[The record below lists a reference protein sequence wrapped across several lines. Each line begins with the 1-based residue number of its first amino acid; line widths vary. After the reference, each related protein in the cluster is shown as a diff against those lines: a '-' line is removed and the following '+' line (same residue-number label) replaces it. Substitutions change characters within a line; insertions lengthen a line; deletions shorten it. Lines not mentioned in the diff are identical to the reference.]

1 MAAIGQDFHKK
12 NCDALIGCESCPRG
26 WHPRTPY
33 DYQLQ
38 THKHSAY
45 CMSQTPQ
52 ATGVWFWVGNHPEQ
66 LQPIMTSQYKHL
78 LFNVVINITLCVF
91 SVFLAFVG
99 VFISLLFI
107 PFVTVHCKTNFLVN
121 FTGTIKILILIQCTF
136 CVKIPKIGGV
146 LFASRVKA

>member
-1 MAAIGQDFHKK
+1 MAAIGQDFNKK
-12 NCDALIGCESCPRG
+12 NCDALIGCESCPCG
-26 WHPRTPY
+26 WHPRMLY

-66 LQPIMTSQYKHL
+66 LQPIMSSQYKHL
-78 LFNVVINITLCVF
+78 LFNAAIIITWRVS

-99 VFISLLFI
+99 VFICLLFI
-107 PFVTVHCKTNFLVN
+107 LFVTVHRKTNFLVN
-121 FTGTIKILILIQCTF
+121 LYWDNKDSDSDSTHILCEN
-136 CVKIPKIGGV
+136 PK
-146 LFASRVKA
+146 